1 MGNKKSKKMGV
12 RQMTIITAVNMMGSG
27 IILLPANLAQVGT
40 ISILSW
46 LVTTAGATCL
56 AYAFARA
63 GTFSNREGGMGGY
76 ADYAHGH
83 SGNFLTNYTYVISLV
98 IANVAIAVATIG
110 YGANFFGATL
120 GPWPT
125 AIAVIAVL
133 WLASVLNFGGARR
146 TGNISQI
153 TVWGVIIPVAGLC
166 IVGWFFFSPH
176 LFAHSWN
183 PHHFAIFHAVTAS
196 IAVTLW
202 AFLGLETA
210 CANTGEVEN
219 PKKNVPIAV
228 MLGTLIAAV
237 LYIVSTSVIGGIL
250 PGHELA
256 NSNAPFGL
264 VFAHI
269 FNPTIGKIVIAMM
282 VISCF
287 GSLFSWQFTIAE
299 VARSSAVV
307 GYFPKLFRHVNKAG
321 APILGICVITAAQTA
336 ISFMTVSPSLDKQ
349 FTVLLDLSVMTNLI
363 PYLLSMS
370 ALMVL
375 QHVEHVSDKLA
386 RKANIVA
393 VLATIYCLYALHTT
407 GTTAM
412 VWGGIITFA
421 GWGIYGLIANN
432 LNARAAP
439 AKKIP
444 KEPSSFNAAGR
455 ATNGEPPYP
464 VAPTP
469 RTPALAGRYWRW
481 VLS

>member
-1 MGNKKSKKMGV
+1 MAKSSKTSRKMGV

-40 ISILSW
+40 ISVLSW

-83 SGNFLTNYTYVISLV
+83 SGNFMTNYTYFISLV

-110 YGANFFGATL
+110 HGSNFFGDNL

-133 WLASVLNFGGARR
+133 WLASILNFGGARG
-146 TGNISQI
+146 TGSISQI
-153 TVWGVIIPVAGLC
+153 TVWGVIIPVAGVS
-166 IVGWFFFSPH
+166 IIGWFFFSPH
-176 LFAHSWN
+176 LFSSSWN
-183 PHHFAIFHAVTAS
+183 PHHFALFHAVTAS

-228 MLGTLIAAV
+228 MLGTLIAGT
-237 LYIVSTSVIGGIL
+237 LYIASTSVIGGIV
-250 PGHELA
+250 PGHDLA

-264 VFAHI
+264 VFAHM

-282 VISCF
+282 VIACF

-307 GYFPKLFRHVNKAG
+307 GYFPKLFRHVTKAG
-321 APILGICVITAAQTA
+321 APIIGICVIAVAQTA
-336 ISFMTVSPSLDKQ
+336 ISCMTVSPSLDKQ
-349 FTVLLDLSVMTNLI
+349 FTVLLDLSVMTNRSLT
-363 PYLLSMS
+363 Y
-370 ALMVL
+370 
-375 QHVEHVSDKLA
+375 
-386 RKANIVA
+386 
-393 VLATIYCLYALHTT
+393 
-407 GTTAM
+407 
-412 VWGGIITFA
+412 
-421 GWGIYGLIANN
+421 
-432 LNARAAP
+432 
-439 AKKIP
+439 
-444 KEPSSFNAAGR
+444 
-455 ATNGEPPYP
+455 
-464 VAPTP
+464 
-469 RTPALAGRYWRW
+469 
-481 VLS
+481 

>member
-1 MGNKKSKKMGV
+1 MAKESKKMGV
-12 RQMTIITAVNMMGSG
+12 RQMTIVTAVNMMGSG

-40 ISILSW
+40 ISVLSW

-83 SGNFLTNYTYVISLV
+83 SGNFMTNYTYVISLV

-110 YGANFFGATL
+110 YGADFFGDTL

-133 WLASVLNFGGARR
+133 WLASVLNFGGPRR

-153 TVWGVIIPVAGLC
+153 TVWGVIIPVAGVS
-166 IVGWFFFSPH
+166 IIGWFFFSPH

-183 PHHFAIFHAVTAS
+183 PHHFALFHAVTAS

-228 MLGTLIAAV
+228 MCGTLIAAV

-250 PGHELA
+250 PVHALA

-264 VFAHI
+264 VFAHM

-307 GYFPKLFRHVNKAG
+307 GYFPKLFRHVSKAG
-321 APILGICVITAAQTA
+321 APVLGICVITAAQTA

-412 VWGGIITFA
+412 MWGGIITFA

-432 LNARAAP
+432 LNARETP
-439 AKKIP
+439 SKKIP
-444 KEPSSFNAAGR
+444 KGPAPS
-455 ATNGEPPYP
+455 NG
-464 VAPTP
+464 APTP
-469 RTPALAGRYWRW
+469 PVVPIPEPVA
-481 VLS
+481 SH